1 MPSESPL
8 PQLHAYSDS
17 QDSQATGPRHHCVD
31 NLNVIDQY
39 LAAAIPEQTST
50 HQLPSAS
57 RTMPK
62 GHLLYTA
69 LQPAPSIV
77 SHLYTS
83 LLPGEAFPGLKLNE
97 AIQKELNADHIITTT
112 ILFIDIL
119 FPDEHLPFALDDAFL
134 QRWDSHL

>member
-1 MPSESPL
+1 MPSPL

-17 QDSQATGPRHHCVD
+17 QDSQATGPYHHGVD
-31 NLNVIDQY
+31 DVIDQY

-69 LQPAPSIV
+69 LQPAHSIV
-77 SHLYTS
+77 SRLYMS

-97 AIQKELNADHIITTT
+97 AIQKELDADHVITTT

-119 FPDEHLPFALDDAFL
+119 FPDEHLPFALDDADEA
-134 QRWDSHL
+134 QPIVNA